1 MCVYVY
7 TSNDLRATTC
17 TNGKVFCFLSIV
29 TRSIV
34 FVFTVHK
41 GVCAFS
47 REGAG
52 KVAGTAVAS
61 SLKTMNVISKRVSI
75 RRATSFG
82 RVSPIDFKSTS
93 RAGTANATSGRPMMM
108 VIEPSGGHGAPL

>member
-1 MCVYVY
+1 MKVMY
-7 TSNDLRATTC
+7 TY
-17 TNGKVFCFLSIV
+17 GKVFYPPTIFTFSFV
-29 TRSIV
+29 V
-34 FVFTVHK
+34 VFTFHK

-61 SLKTMNVISKRVSI
+61 SLNVISKRVSI

-82 RVSPIDFKSTS
+82 RVSPIDFKGGNGECDERTS
-93 RAGTANATSGRPMMM
+93 DDDDGDRTL
-108 VIEPSGGHGAPL
+108 GGHGAPL